1 MAAIPLT
8 VIPLEPDLAAALDA
22 LPPRPGV
29 GQILGPGDKNLV
41 IGRAANLRRW
51 AAGHLGQ
58 GRPAAKGRRPRTDLR
73 PIAKAVRWA
82 ATTSAFHQ
90 RLVYERLMAEYVKPE
105 ARRDLKPTAYI
116 HLDTDERFP
125 RLSVRGPDAP
135 PSHLFGPFRDR
146 RAAAR
151 AIDALHK
158 LFPLRPCDFTFEPA
172 ADLALGL
179 GCVYAQVRTCAAPC
193 LVRTS
198 EEDYRALAV
207 QAEAFLSRPER
218 RAAEIASWVPPWVA
232 AITGARGLVVEKAR
246 DSIEL
251 YPVREGAVMEEASVR
266 VAEGGLPEAVEGLRW
281 PAPDPPHD
289 DRRWLSA
296 WLHAP
301 KRTGVYL
308 VVGEADDARALAQKI
323 ARVTD
328 VVT

>member
-1 MAAIPLT
+1 VAATPLT

-22 LPPRPGV
+22 LPARPGV
-29 GQILGPGDKNLV
+29 GQILGPGEKNLV

-73 PIAKAVRWA
+73 PVAKAVRWA
-82 ATTSAFHQ
+82 ATTSPFHQ

-135 PSHLFGPFRDR
+135 PRQLFGPFRDR

-193 LVRTS
+193 LVRAT
-198 EEDYRALAV
+198 EEDYHALAV
-207 QAEAFLSRPER
+207 QAQAFLSRPEG
-218 RAAEIASWVPPWVA
+218 RAAEVASWVPPWIA
-232 AITGARGLVVEKAR
+232 AIAGARGLVVEKAR
-246 DSIEL
+246 GAIEL
-251 YPVREGAVMEEASVR
+251 YPVHEGTVLEEASVR
-266 VAEGGLPEAVEGLRW
+266 VAEGGLREAVERLRW
-281 PAPDPPHD
+281 PAPGPSRD

-301 KRTGVYL
+301 RRTGVYL
-308 VVGEADDARALAQKI
+308 VVGEGDDTRGLAQKI
-323 ARVTD
+323 TGVTD

>member
-1 MAAIPLT
+1 MAATPLNL
-8 VIPLEPDLAAALDA
+8 IPLEPDLAAALDA

-29 GQILGPGDKNLV
+29 GQILGPGEKNLV

-58 GRPAAKGRRPRTDLR
+58 GRPPAKGRRPRTDLR

-90 RLVYERLMAEYVKPE
+90 RLVYERLMAEYVEPE

-125 RLSVRGPDAP
+125 RLSVRGPDASP
-135 PSHLFGPFRDR
+135 RNLFGPFRDR

-158 LFPLRPCDFTFEPA
+158 LLPLRPCDFTFEPA
-172 ADLALGL
+172 VDLALGL

-193 LVRTS
+193 LVRAS

-207 QAEAFLSRPER
+207 QAQVFLSRPEA
-218 RAAEIASWVPPWVA
+218 RAAEVASWAPPWVA
-232 AITGARGLVVEKAR
+232 AMAGARGLVVEKSR
-246 DSIEL
+246 DAIEL
-251 YPVREGAVMEEASVR
+251 YPVREGTVLEEASVR
-266 VAEGGLPEAVEGLRW
+266 VSEGGLPEAAEHLRW
-281 PAPDPPHD
+281 PAPDPPRD

-308 VVGEADDARALAQKI
+308 VVGEADDTRALAQKI

>member
-1 MAAIPLT
+1 MAATALT
-8 VIPLEPDLAAALDA
+8 LTPLEPDLAAALDI

-29 GQILGPGDKNLV
+29 GQILGPGEKNLV

-58 GRPAAKGRRPRTDLR
+58 GPPPAKGRRPRTDLR

-82 ATTSAFHQ
+82 ATTSPFHQ

-116 HLDTDERFP
+116 HLDADERFP
-125 RLSVRGPDAP
+125 RLVVRGPDAP
-135 PSHLFGPFRDR
+135 PRNLFGPFRDR

-172 ADLALGL
+172 VDLALGL

-193 LVRTS
+193 LGRAS
-198 EEDYRALAV
+198 EEDYRALAR
-207 QAEAFLSRPER
+207 QAHEFLSRPEAR
-218 RAAEIASWVPPWVA
+218 PAEVASWAPPWVA
-232 AITGARGLVVEKAR
+232 AMAGARGLVVEKAR
-246 DSIEL
+246 DAIEL
-251 YPVREGAVMEEASVR
+251 YPVREGTVLEEASMR
-266 VAEGGLPEAVEGLRW
+266 VAEGGLPEAVGRLRW
-281 PAPDPPHD
+281 PAPDPPRD

-301 KRTGVYL
+301 KRTGLYL
-308 VVGEADDARALAQKI
+308 VVAEDGGERGLAQQI
-323 ARVTD
+323 AGVTD

>member
-1 MAAIPLT
+1 VAATPLIF
-8 VIPLEPDLAAALDA
+8 IPLEPDLAAALDA

-29 GQILGPGDKNLV
+29 GQILGPAEKNLV

-58 GRPAAKGRRPRTDLR
+58 GRPPAKGRRPRTDLR
-73 PIAKAVRWA
+73 PVAKAVRWA

-116 HLDTDERFP
+116 HLDTEERFP
-125 RLSVRGPDAP
+125 RLSVRGPDASP
-135 PSHLFGPFRDR
+135 RNLFGPFRDR

-151 AIDALHK
+151 AVDALHK

-172 ADLALGL
+172 VDLALGL

-193 LVRTS
+193 LVRAS

-207 QAEAFLSRPER
+207 QAQAFLSRPEG
-218 RAAEIASWVPPWVA
+218 RAAEVASWAPSWVA
-232 AITGARGLVVEKAR
+232 AVEGGRGLVVEKTR
-246 DSIEL
+246 DAIEL
-251 YPVREGAVMEEASVR
+251 YPVREGTVLEEASMT
-266 VAEGGLPEAVEGLRW
+266 VAEGGLPEAMERLRW
-281 PAPDPPHD
+281 PAAGAPRD

-308 VVGEADDARALAQKI
+308 VVGEDGDRRGLAQKI
-323 ARVTD
+323 AGVTD

>member
-1 MAAIPLT
+1 MAATPLIR
-8 VIPLEPDLAAALDA
+8 IPLEPDLAAALDA

-29 GQILGPGDKNLV
+29 GQILGPDEKNLV

-73 PIAKAVRWA
+73 PVAKAVRWA

-105 ARRDLKPTAYI
+105 ARRDLKPTAYV

-135 PSHLFGPFRDR
+135 PRNLFGPFRDR

-151 AIDALHK
+151 AIDALQK
-158 LFPLRPCDFTFEPA
+158 LLPLRPCDFTFEPA
-172 ADLALGL
+172 VDLALGL

-193 LVRTS
+193 LVRAS
-198 EEDYRALAV
+198 EADYHALAV
-207 QAEAFLSRPER
+207 QAQAFLSRPGG
-218 RAAEIASWVPPWVA
+218 RAAEVASWAPPWVA
-232 AITGARGLVVEKAR
+232 AIAGARALIVEKAR
-246 DSIEL
+246 DAIEL
-251 YPVREGAVMEEASVR
+251 YPVREGTVLEEASVR
-266 VAEGGLPEAVEGLRW
+266 VAEGGLAQAVERLRW
-281 PAPDPPHD
+281 PPPDPSRD

-301 KRTGVYL
+301 KRTGAYI
-308 VVGEADDARALAQKI
+308 VVDESDDAPGLAQKV
-323 ARVTD
+323 AGVTD
-328 VVT
+328 VIT

>member
-1 MAAIPLT
+1 VAATPLT

-29 GQILGPGDKNLV
+29 GQILGPGEKNLV

-73 PIAKAVRWA
+73 PVAKAVRWA
-82 ATTSAFHQ
+82 ATTSPFHQ

-135 PSHLFGPFRDR
+135 PRLLFGPFRDR

-193 LVRTS
+193 LVRAS
-198 EEDYRALAV
+198 EEDYHALAV
-207 QAEAFLSRPER
+207 RAQAFLSRPEG
-218 RAAEIASWVPPWVA
+218 RAAEVASWVPPWIA
-232 AITGARGLVVEKAR
+232 AIAGARGLVVEKAH
-246 DSIEL
+246 DTIEL
-251 YPVREGAVMEEASVR
+251 YPVEEGTVLEEASVR
-266 VAEGGLPEAVEGLRW
+266 VAEGGLREAVERLRW
-281 PAPDPPHD
+281 PAPGPSRD

-301 KRTGVYL
+301 RRTGVYL
-308 VVGEADDARALAQKI
+308 VVGEGDDTRGLAQKI
-323 ARVTD
+323 AGVTD

>member
-1 MAAIPLT
+1 MAAAPFT

-29 GQILGPGDKNLV
+29 GQILGPGEKNLV

-73 PIAKAVRWA
+73 PVAKAVRWA

-90 RLVYERLMAEYVKPE
+90 RLVYERLMAEYVTPE
-105 ARRDLKPTAYI
+105 ARRDLKPPAYI

-125 RLSVRGPDAP
+125 RLSIRGSDAP
-135 PSHLFGPFRDR
+135 PRHLFGPFRDR

-158 LFPLRPCDFTFEPA
+158 LLPLRPCDFTFEPA
-172 ADLALGL
+172 VDLALGL

-193 LVRTS
+193 LVRAS

-207 QAEAFLSRPER
+207 QALAFLSRPEG
-218 RAAEIASWVPPWVA
+218 RAAEVASWVPPWVA
-232 AITGARGLVVEKAR
+232 AIAGARGLVVEKVR
-246 DSIEL
+246 DAIEL
-251 YPVREGAVMEEASVR
+251 YPVREGTVLEEASVR
-266 VAEGGLPEAVEGLRW
+266 VAEGGVPEALERLRW
-281 PAPDPPHD
+281 PAPGPSRD

-301 KRTGVYL
+301 RRTGAYL
-308 VVGEADDARALAQKI
+308 VMGEGDDARGLAQRI
-323 ARVTD
+323 AGLTD

>member
-198 EEDYRALAV
+198 EDDYRALAV

>member
-1 MAAIPLT
+1 MAATPLSL
-8 VIPLEPDLAAALDA
+8 IPLEPDLAAALDT

-29 GQILGPGDKNLV
+29 GQILGPDEKNLV

-73 PIAKAVRWA
+73 PVATAVRWA

-90 RLVYERLMAEYVKPE
+90 RLVYERLMADYVKPE

-116 HLDTDERFP
+116 HLDAGERFP
-125 RLSVRGPDAP
+125 RLGVRGPDSP
-135 PSHLFGPFRDR
+135 PRNLFGPFRDR

-172 ADLALGL
+172 VDLALGL

-193 LVRTS
+193 LVRAS
-198 EEDYRALAV
+198 EEDYRALAL
-207 QAEAFLSRPER
+207 QAQAFLSRPEG
-218 RAAEIASWVPPWVA
+218 RAAEVASWAPPWVA
-232 AITGARGLVVEKAR
+232 AMAGARGLVVEKAR
-246 DSIEL
+246 DAIEL
-251 YPVREGAVMEEASVR
+251 YPVREGTVLEEASIR
-266 VAEGGLPEAVEGLRW
+266 VAEGGLPEAVGRLRW
-281 PAPDPPHD
+281 PAPDPPRD

-301 KRTGVYL
+301 KRTGRYL
-308 VVGEADDARALAQKI
+308 VVAEEGDERGLAQKI
-323 ARVTD
+323 AGVTD

>member
-1 MAAIPLT
+1 VAATPLT
-8 VIPLEPDLAAALDA
+8 LTPLEPDLAAVLGA
-22 LPPRPGV
+22 LPPRAGV
-29 GQILGPGDKNLV
+29 GQILGPEGKNLV

-73 PIAKAVRWA
+73 PVAKAVRWA
-82 ATTSAFHQ
+82 GTTSAFHQ
-90 RLVYERLMAEYVKPE
+90 RLVYERLMAEHVKAE

-116 HLDTDERFP
+116 HLDTEERFP

-135 PSHLFGPFRDR
+135 PRNLFGPFRDR

-151 AIDALHK
+151 AIEALHK
-158 LFPLRPCDFTFEPA
+158 LLPLRPCDFTFEPA
-172 ADLALGL
+172 VDLALGL
-179 GCVYAQVRTCAAPC
+179 GCLYAQVRTCAAPC
-193 LVRTS
+193 LVRAS

-207 QAEAFLSRPER
+207 QAQALLSRPEER
-218 RAAEIASWVPPWVA
+218 TAEVASWAPPWVA
-232 AITGARGLVVEKAR
+232 AVSGARGLVVEKAR
-246 DSIEL
+246 DAIEL
-251 YPVREGAVMEEASVR
+251 YPVREGAVLEEASVR
-266 VAEGGLPEAVEGLRW
+266 VGEGGLAEAVDRLRW
-281 PAPDPPHD
+281 PLPDPPRD

-301 KRTGVYL
+301 RRTGEYL
-308 VVGEADDARALAQKI
+308 VVDDGGDTRGLAQRI

>member
-1 MAAIPLT
+1 VAATPLIL
-8 VIPLEPDLAAALDA
+8 IPLEPDLAAALDA
-22 LPPRPGV
+22 LPPRSGV
-29 GQILGPGDKNLV
+29 GQILGPGEKNLV

-58 GRPAAKGRRPRTDLR
+58 GRPPAKGRRPRTDLR
-73 PIAKAVRWA
+73 PVAKAVRWA

-125 RLSVRGPDAP
+125 RLSVRGPDASP
-135 PSHLFGPFRDR
+135 RNLFGPFRDR

-158 LFPLRPCDFTFEPA
+158 LHPLRPCDFTFEPA
-172 ADLALGL
+172 VDLALGL

-193 LVRTS
+193 LVRAS
-198 EEDYRALAV
+198 EDDYRALAV
-207 QAEAFLSRPER
+207 QAQTFLSRPEA
-218 RAAEIASWVPPWVA
+218 RAAEVASWAPPWVA
-232 AITGARGLVVEKAR
+232 AMAGARGLVVEKTRGA
-246 DSIEL
+246 IEL
-251 YPVREGAVMEEASVR
+251 YPVREGTVLEEASMK
-266 VAEGGLPEAVEGLRW
+266 VAEGGLPEAVERLRW
-281 PAPDPPHD
+281 PAPDPPRD

-301 KRTGVYL
+301 KRTGFYL

-323 ARVTD
+323 AGVTD